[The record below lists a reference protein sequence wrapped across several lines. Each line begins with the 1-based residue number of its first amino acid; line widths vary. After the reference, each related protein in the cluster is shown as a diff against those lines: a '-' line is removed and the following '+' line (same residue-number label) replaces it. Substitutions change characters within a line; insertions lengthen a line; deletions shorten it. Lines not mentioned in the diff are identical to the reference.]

1 MDSRDRQRLLRLID
15 KVRHYDKEN
24 LGDILH
30 VAVDAVNLVTRQSRC
45 RVYLEDLTRGSLEC
59 VAATGAHADVL
70 RGRPFPINSDD
81 FMVSRVYASHE
92 EAQLPRMELAPT
104 AYARQMADE
113 FGIRASLLMPLLA
126 GRRAVGV
133 VCIDSGRPG
142 QLPDETQR
150 KDLYD
155 FFSEVSPRLNQ
166 ALKYHQ
172 QLILARR
179 VDEAKK
185 KEAALTMVRSAVRLI
200 DRLALAA
207 VLVPAPLTPG
217 SEEAG
222 LEVLAAASKDKQ
234 TRRVYEDE
242 GLIDLGPGKSLLAQ
256 FINRQGVIIDER
268 LLAPLFV
275 PKLDD
280 MTLQKQYLTEEL
292 GLKSLYIVPRYD
304 AQTRRVICLVNYYTT
319 EDYEFN
325 AHEKGLLE
333 GHAEM
338 AERVIQEIG
347 SEHMEIQ
354 VLSEINDLL
363 QEKFD
368 APPPFLAR
376 VLSKATE
383 LIGADTGS
391 IALVEEIDG
400 ERWLKVESSEG
411 ELIGAKSKEW
421 LKKDIPPIRVG
432 GANLPPEER
441 SLTGLAAHSGKP
453 QIILDTTD
461 PQKHGGFYR
470 EITPVIQSE
479 IAVPVISNDEV
490 LAVIC
495 LDSLKT
501 QHFTEE
507 HRRILMIIERM
518 IARQLSDLLRI
529 QQLTHEV
536 SRLRSDIGYRDPK
549 ISSYK
554 LGNIIGNSAK
564 SREIIDFIEQ
574 ITLPLANRMAL
585 WQQGGTQE
593 ATLGLPSILI
603 HGETGSGKEFLFNNL
618 FSRLNEIY
626 RRQIDPQGE
635 LTVRKTNIA
644 AYSGELTYSELFG
657 HKRGAFTG
665 AHADRRG
672 ILEEAHGGVVFLDEI
687 GDADPKTQVQLLRFL
702 DNGGFIRLGESTTR
716 YARVVL
722 VAATN
727 KNLREL
733 ISQGLFREDLYYRL
747 SELTIEVPSLNERRE
762 DIPDLAVHFLGRL
775 WQVYKDPAE
784 TGGEAP
790 TLTRE
795 AQEEMARHL
804 YTGNVRELR
813 SILLRALLF
822 SSGKRI
828 DGAAIRR
835 ALGAPL
841 PAQGG
846 SQLEQLASQ
855 AADAVYT
862 AIRDQRDDFWSGIY
876 EPYSENRITRDV
888 VIEVINRARGDG
900 ATSMPKIARLLRAC
914 DPDNPAEQ
922 KVFFRF
928 KNFLYK
934 TIRIG

>member
-1 MDSRDRQRLLRLID
+1 MDTQLQQRIVLLID
-15 KVRHYDKEN
+15 KIRSYDKEN
-24 LGDILH
+24 LSDILH
-30 VAVDAVNLVTRQSRC
+30 VAVDAVTLITRQSRC
-45 RVYLEDLTRGSLEC
+45 RIYLEDLTSGTLEC
-59 VAATGAHADVL
+59 TAASGTYAEAL
-70 RGRPFPINSDD
+70 RNRPFPINSDD
-81 FMVSRVYASHE
+81 YMVSRVYASHR
-92 EAQLPRMELAPT
+92 EALIPHMQDAPT
-104 AYARQMADE
+104 DYARGMAQE
-113 FGIRASLLMPLLA
+113 FDIGASSLLPLMT
-126 GRRAVGV
+126 GKRAIGV
-133 VCIDSGRPG
+133 VCIDNGRAG
-142 QLPDETQR
+142 QLPDEEQR
-150 KDLYD
+150 QDLYA
-155 FFSEVSPRLNQ
+155 FFSEVTPKINQ

-200 DRLALAA
+200 DRLTLAA
-207 VLVPAPLTPG
+207 VLVPAPLGPDG
-217 SEEAG
+217 EEAG
-222 LEVLAAASKDKQ
+222 LEVLAAASKEQQ
-234 TRRVYEDE
+234 TRRIYEDE
-242 GLIDLGPGKSLLAQ
+242 GLIDLGPGRSLLSQ

-304 AQTRRVICLVNYYTT
+304 PLTRRVICLVNYYTT
-319 EDYEFN
+319 ENYEFTP
-325 AHEKGLLE
+325 HEKGLLE

-347 SEHMEIQ
+347 SEHVEIQ

-368 APPPFLAR
+368 APQPFLAR

-391 IALVEEIDG
+391 IALVEVRDG
-400 ERWLKVESSEG
+400 ERWLKVESEEG
-411 ELIGAKSKEW
+411 SLVGAKSKEW

-432 GANLPPEER
+432 ADDLPLEER
-441 SLTGLAAHSGKP
+441 SLTGLAASLGKT
-453 QIILDTTD
+453 QVILDTSD
-461 PQKHGGFYR
+461 PQLHGGYYR
-470 EITPVIQSE
+470 EITPVVQSE

-495 LDSLKT
+495 LDSLRS
-501 QHFTEE
+501 QYFTEE

-529 QQLTHEV
+529 QQLTNEV
-536 SRLRSDIGYRDPK
+536 TRLRSDIGYRDPK
-549 ISSYK
+549 VSSYR

-564 SREIIDFIEQ
+564 SREIIEFIEH
-574 ITLPLANRMAL
+574 ISLPLANRMAL

-603 HGETGSGKEFLFNNL
+603 HGQTGSGKEFLFNNL

-626 RRQIDPQGE
+626 RTQIDPKGE
-635 LTVRKTNIA
+635 LMVRKTNIA

-665 AHADRRG
+665 AHADRKG

-702 DNGGFIRLGESTTR
+702 DNGGFVRLGENTTR

-727 KNLREL
+727 KNLRDL
-733 ISQGLFREDLYYRL
+733 IAQGVFREDLYYRL

-775 WQVYKDPAE
+775 WQVYKHPEE
-784 TGGEAP
+784 TSGEEP
-790 TLTRE
+790 ILTRN
-795 AQEEMARHL
+795 AQEELARHL

-822 SSGKRI
+822 SGSKRI
-828 DGAAIRR
+828 DGAAIRH

-841 PAQGG
+841 PPAGNGQMQ
-846 SQLEQLASQ
+846 QLTRQT
-855 AADAVYT
+855 ADTVYT

-876 EPYSENRITRDV
+876 EPYSENRLTRDV

-900 ATSMPKIARLLRAC
+900 ATSMPKIARQLYAC
-914 DPDNPAEQ
+914 NPEDPKEQ
-922 KVFFRF
+922 KIFFRF

-934 TIRIG
+934 TIRIS

>member
-1 MDSRDRQRLLRLID
+1 MDTRHTQHLSGLIE

-30 VAVDAVNLVTRQSRC
+30 VSTDAVALIVPHSQC
-45 RVYLEDLTRGSLEC
+45 RIYLEDLTSGTLEC
-59 VAATGAHADVL
+59 ISATGNHANAL
-70 RGRPFPINSDD
+70 RKRPFPINSDE
-81 FMVSRVYASHE
+81 FIVSRVFARHQE
-92 EAQLPRMELAPT
+92 VHIPRMAKAPT
-104 AYARQMADE
+104 VHAQKFGAE
-113 FGIRASLLMPLLA
+113 FDIQACSLLPLLA
-126 GRRAVGV
+126 GKRAIGV
-133 VCIDSGRPG
+133 VCIDSDRNE
-142 QLPDETQR
+142 QLPDAPQL
-150 KDLYD
+150 KGLYD
-155 FFSEVSPRLNQ
+155 FFSEVAPKLNQ

-172 QLILARR
+172 QILLARR
-179 VDEAKK
+179 VDAGKK
-185 KEAALTMVRSAVRLI
+185 KEAALTMVRSAVHLI

-207 VLVPAPLTPG
+207 VLVPAPLTPDG
-217 SEEAG
+217 SEAG
-222 LEVLAAASKDKQ
+222 LEVLAAASKEKQ
-234 TRRVYEDE
+234 TRRIYEDE
-242 GLIDLGPGKSLLAQ
+242 GLIDLGPGKSLLAN
-256 FINRQGVIIDER
+256 FINRQGNIIDER

-280 MTLQKQYLTEEL
+280 LTLQKQYLTAEL

-304 AQTRRVICLVNYYTT
+304 PHTHKVICLVNYYTT

-368 APPPFLAR
+368 APQPFLAR

-391 IALVEEIDG
+391 IALVETIDG
-400 ERWLKVESSEG
+400 ERWLKVETAEG
-411 ELIGAKSKEW
+411 MLVGAKSKEW

-432 GANLPPEER
+432 GENLPMGER
-441 SLTGLAAHSGKP
+441 SLTGLAAHTGKP
-453 QIILDTTD
+453 QLVLDTSD
-461 PQKHGGFYR
+461 PHRHRGFYR
-470 EITPVIQSE
+470 TITSVIKSE
-479 IAVPVISNDEV
+479 LAIPIISNEEV

-495 LDSLKT
+495 LDSLKPH
-501 QHFTEE
+501 HFTEE

-529 QQLTHEV
+529 EQLTHEV
-536 SRLRSDIGYRDPK
+536 TRLRSDIDYRDPK
-549 ISSYK
+549 VSSYK

-564 SREIIDFIEQ
+564 SREIIEYIEQ

-585 WQQGGTQE
+585 WQKSGTQE

-618 FSRLNEIY
+618 YSRLNETY
-626 RRQIDPQGE
+626 RQQVDPQGT

-665 AHADRRG
+665 AHADRQG

-702 DNGGFIRLGESTTR
+702 DNGGFVRLGENTTR

-722 VAATN
+722 VAASN
-727 KNLREL
+727 KNLRTL
-733 ISQGLFREDLYYRL
+733 IDQGLFREDLYYRL

-775 WQVYKDPAE
+775 WQVYKNPEE
-784 TGGEAP
+784 TTGEVP
-790 TLTRE
+790 TLSRE
-795 AQEEMARHL
+795 AREELARHP

-822 SSGKRI
+822 SRSKKI
-828 DGAAIRR
+828 DAATIRR

-841 PAQGG
+841 PAPES
-846 SQLEQLASQ
+846 SQLDQLTSQ

-862 AIRDQRDDFWSGIY
+862 AIRDHRDDFWSGIY
-876 EPYSENRITRDV
+876 EPYSNNRITRDV

-900 ATSMPKIARLLRAC
+900 ATSMPKIARQLRAC
-914 DPDNPAEQ
+914 NPEDPAEQ
-922 KVFFRF
+922 KTFFRL

-934 TIRIG
+934 TVRIS